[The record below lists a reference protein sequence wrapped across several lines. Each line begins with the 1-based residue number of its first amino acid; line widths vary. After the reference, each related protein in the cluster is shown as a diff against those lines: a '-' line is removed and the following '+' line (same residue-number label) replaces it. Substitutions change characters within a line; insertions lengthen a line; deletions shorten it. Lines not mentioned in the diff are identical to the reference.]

1 MIIDAYE
8 ERDVA
13 IADIPGAYLHAEM
26 PKGKNVL
33 LKLEGEF
40 VDIMCSVNP
49 EHVKNIVYE
58 RKGRKMVKVLY
69 LKVLRAIYGCLESAL
84 LWYNLYVHTLQ
95 GLGFE
100 LNPYDM
106 CVANKIIDGSQ
117 CTIAFYVDDNK
128 ISHRDSKEV
137 DGIIDQ
143 LRKEFGNVTYSRR
156 KQHDFLRMDVVFKK
170 TKQYLYI

>member
-49 EHVKNIVYE
+49 EHTKNIVYE
-58 RKGRKMVKVLY
+58 RKGKKMK
-69 LKVLRAIYGCLESAL
+69 
-84 LWYNLYVHTLQ
+84 YNDWKR
-95 GLGFE
+95 
-100 LNPYDM
+100 N
-106 CVANKIIDGSQ
+106 NIK
-117 CTIAFYVDDNK
+117 
-128 ISHRDSKEV
+128 
-137 DGIIDQ
+137 
-143 LRKEFGNVTYSRR
+143 
-156 KQHDFLRMDVVFKK
+156 
-170 TKQYLYI
+170 